1 MRIGQGYDLHTLV
14 DGAALTIG
22 GVKIPHSKGFKAH
35 SDGDVLVHAI
45 IDSILGAMGEKDIG
59 TFFPDNDPKYK
70 GADSFLLLDEVVAL
84 VEKNGY
90 EISNIDTT
98 IVAEAPKMAP
108 HIDEMK
114 DNLAKVL
121 KIARSQIGI
130 KAKTNEG
137 TDAIGRGE
145 AIAAWAVVLLKN

>member
-70 GADSFLLLDEVVAL
+70 GIDSFMMLTEVVAL